1 MSYLQK
7 LAQTTDKFMK
17 YNFELSKEG
26 SCLVKPVSRDQCS
39 NESVENIK
47 NSTLKLIKI
56 PW

>member
-39 NESVENIK
+39 NESVENLK